1 MQGKYG
7 SESGL
12 PLNEL
17 LTVVLV
23 THNRPAFVRRA
34 IKFYSTLPCRI
45 LLLDSSTRVT
55 DGIDGVFPSVDYR
68 HVPQFGYQGL
78 RAKLDYGVQQVTTPY
93 MIFAAD
99 DDFIV
104 HDAIQ
109 ASVSFLESNPDYGMC
124 HGYCLMY
131 LTLASSVCYY
141 RRDKKVCEDYSSER
155 AQDRVI
161 DFMQQYIP
169 PFYAVHRVELLRDW
183 YAVMPE
189 NTSFEWQE
197 IGHAY
202 YMLARSKARLLPIP
216 YVVREANYMTSEHN
230 TEVMTTLSASD
241 AKSVSE
247 REAFAELLSTLPSVQ
262 TGLDPAQGR
271 QLALDSFEAMGQC
284 LRTSRSLTI
293 EPIFESRWSNVQNGP
308 DRKFGL
314 LQYVEMP
321 YYNQAFFDLL
331 TQIEFLLHAMP
342 AGRLQLQGLEGIWAD
357 QENMMRPRNN
367 DTAQSVVDRLWHAFD
382 SGPFNRR
389 VVTRLAQQ
397 LELLG
402 TAQEAQDMF
411 AWSERLDAVSTQ
423 DHTEAFGAMR
433 SGRLLKW
440 LAARTPDA
448 DEVAATSRH
457 LAAHNGGPQFGIL
470 ILDLDND
477 AAKLQI
483 TLDSL
488 LEGHNHAFKIVVF
501 TTGEPLT
508 ATTEQNTLHFV
519 RVTQANFVD
528 KLNQVARLSTCDWL
542 LLTEAGDEFTA
553 GGLLRAGLELHAAP
567 DCRAVAMDEIHRDA
581 HGALVDVFRP
591 GFNLDLLL
599 SLPALMARHWLI
611 RKDVWLD
618 AGGYQADFSKALEFD
633 LLLRVI
639 EQGGMAWLAH
649 LDEPLLIAPAAVREE
664 NAHERQTLIRHLATR
679 GYKAQV
685 TSDTPGT
692 YRIDYRHA
700 ERPLVSII
708 VPSQDNLAQVQR
720 CLTAIVQRT
729 RYTRYEVLIAD
740 NASQSPDMLQWLDSL
755 GQPGDRAR
763 VLRAHEPLS
772 ASALYNEACRQAQG
786 EYLVLL
792 APDSE
797 VVNPTWLESLL
808 NQAQRP
814 EVGVVGAKLQDR
826 DGNVTQAGL
835 ILGMNDGVGCA
846 FAGEPKEARGYLD
859 RLVLEQNYSAVSAL
873 CLMIGKALFDEVGG
887 LDEGVFADAFS
898 DVDLCLKAGQAG
910 YLVVWTPQVQVI
922 HPGTLPEAP
931 QALEALREKWPGAL
945 SHDLAYNQNL
955 AMTGK
960 GFTLGTARSVNWAQL
975 LAQLSDQ

>member
-34 IKFYSTLPCRI
+34 VTFYSTLPCRI
-45 LLLDSSTRVT
+45 LLLDSSTDVT
-55 DGIDGVFPSVDYR
+55 DGIEGVYPSVDYR

-93 MIFAAD
+93 MVFASD

-104 HDAIQ
+104 HDALA

-131 LTLASSVCYY
+131 LTLASSVSYY

-155 AQDRVI
+155 AQDRVL

-202 YMLARSKARLLPIP
+202 YMLARAKARLLPIP
-216 YVVREANYMTSEHN
+216 YVVREVNYLASEHK
-230 TEVMTTLSASD
+230 TEIYTTLTASD
-241 AKSVSE
+241 AKSVEE
-247 REAFAELLSTLPSVQ
+247 REVFAELLSTLPSTQ
-262 TGLDPAQGR
+262 TGLDPAQGK
-271 QLALDSFEAMGQC
+271 QLALDSFEAMADC
-284 LRTSRSLTI
+284 LRSGRSLTA
-293 EPIFESRWSNVQNGP
+293 EPIIESRWTNVQKGP
-308 DRKFGL
+308 DRRFGF
-314 LQYVEMP
+314 LQYVELP
-321 YYNQAFFDLL
+321 YYNQPFFDLL
-331 TQIEFLLHAMP
+331 SQYEFLLHAMP
-342 AGRLQLQGLEGIWAD
+342 AGRVQLQGLEGIWTE

-367 DTAQSVVDRLWHAFD
+367 DTAESVVDRLWHAFA
-382 SGPFNRR
+382 SGPFNRQ
-389 VVTRLAQQ
+389 VVKRLAQQ

-402 TAQEAQDMF
+402 EADEARDMF
-411 AWSERLDAVSTQ
+411 AWAERLDAVSTQ
-423 DHTEAFGAMR
+423 GNDEAFGAMR

-440 LAARTPDA
+440 LAARAPDA
-448 DEVAATSRH
+448 DEVAATSRF
-457 LAAHNGGPQFGIL
+457 LADHNGGPQFGIL
-470 ILDLDND
+470 VLDLEND

-501 TTGEPLT
+501 TTGESLA
-508 ATTEQNTLHFV
+508 ATTEHNTLHFV
-519 RVTQANFVD
+519 RVTPVNYVD
-528 KLNQVARLSTCDWL
+528 KLNQIARQSTCDWL

-553 GGLLRAGLELHAAP
+553 GGLLRAGLELRAAP
-567 DCRAVAMDEIHRDA
+567 ECRAVACDEIHRDA
-581 HGALVDVFRP
+581 NGALIDVFRP
-591 GFNLDLLL
+591 GFNLDLLQ

-611 RKDVWLD
+611 RKDVLLD

-633 LLLRVI
+633 LLLRII
-639 EQGGMAWLAH
+639 EQGGLAWLAH
-649 LDEPLLIAPAAVREE
+649 LDEPLLIARAPVLEE
-664 NAHERQTLIRHLATR
+664 NAHERQALIRHLATR

-685 TSDTPGT
+685 SSDEPGT
-692 YRIDYRHA
+692 YRIDYRHT
-700 ERPLVSII
+700 ERPLVTII
-708 VPSQDNLAQVQR
+708 VASQDNLAQLQR
-720 CLTAIVQRT
+720 CLTGIVQRT

-740 NASQSPDMLQWLDSL
+740 NASQSPDLLQWLDGL
-755 GQPGDRAR
+755 GQPGDRVR
-763 VLRAHEPLS
+763 VVRAQERLS
-772 ASALYNEACRQAQG
+772 ASALYNEASQQAQG

-792 APDSE
+792 AADSE
-797 VVNPTWLESLL
+797 VVNPNWLESLL

-835 ILGMNDGVGCA
+835 ILGMNDGVGSA
-846 FAGEPKEARGYLD
+846 FVGEPKDAKGYLN
-859 RLVLEQNYSAVSAL
+859 RLVLEQNYSAVSAV
-873 CLMIGKALFDEVGG
+873 CLMIPKVLFDEVGG
-887 LDEGVFADAFS
+887 LDEGAFSDAFG
-898 DVDLCLKAGQAG
+898 DVDLCLKVGQAG

-922 HPGTLPEAP
+922 HLGNLPDAP
-931 QALEALREKWPGAL
+931 QALQALREKWAGPFQ
-945 SHDLAYNQNL
+945 HDLAYNKNL
-955 AMTGK
+955 ALTGK
-960 GFTLGTARSVNWAQL
+960 GFTLGSATSVDWARL
-975 LAQLSDQ
+975 LA